1 MPSLIDSFTCTLS
14 MSTLT
19 RHLLKHQQKNSM
31 DHVLIIS
38 YANANECC
46 LSGAHK
52 FILIWRTLCLVCS
65 STQSIHKITA
75 LTHKQI
81 QFELYYFHYNICL
94 HTDAI
99 YVLLWNVAVALGSE
113 QPRGYIHTH
122 AHRTSLES
130 KPFADGVCVSM
141 CVSVDIKSQQHICWK
156 TPINFTI
163 VDNLLS
169 NYMLKTWAQLMRMH
183 SKRKRKR
190 NQNEGEEAYCQ
201 TVATIGKDCSRKS

>member
-1 MPSLIDSFTCTLS
+1 MSFVYSEIWFVTIANQSAWMHRVSVTHTKYLNYLVLLIRMPSLIDSFTCTLS

-113 QPRGYIHTH
+113 QPREYIHTH

-130 KPFADGVCVSM
+130 KPFADGVCVS
-141 CVSVDIKSQQHICWK
+141 ICAWVW
-156 TPINFTI
+156 T
-163 VDNLLS
+163 
-169 NYMLKTWAQLMRMH
+169 
-183 SKRKRKR
+183 
-190 NQNEGEEAYCQ
+190 
-201 TVATIGKDCSRKS
+201 